1 MFDCIFIQ
9 IWKTLS
15 GEIIK
20 KLESAYKS
28 DSSGSIE
35 SNDLKVDFQSMQIF
49 EPYTGNLRRTHF
61 PGVSLE
67 LQVSMFSS
75 NYLVFPLDA

>member
-1 MFDCIFIQ
+1 MVVMDMFDCILIQ

-28 DSSGSIE
+28 DSNGSLE
-35 SNDLKVDFQSMQIF
+35 SNDLKADFQSMQIL
-49 EPYTGNLRRTHF
+49 EPYTGHLRRTHF
-61 PGVSLE
+61 PGISLE
-67 LQVSMFSS
+67 LQVSMCSI
-75 NYLVFPLDA
+75 